1 MGDNYQNAL
10 NKIKNDIK
18 FLKFSSCCDNRN
30 VNGVTGPT
38 GPQGIGVTGPTGPT
52 GPQGIGVTGPTGPT
66 GPQGIGVTGPTGPT
80 GSPGISITGPT
91 GPIGPT
97 GATGPI
103 GPTGAT
109 GTVEPNPYNLYVQS
123 TAAPGG
129 DGSQLAPF
137 QTIEQA
143 LAVVQPNGIINVLS
157 GTYPVTQQIAL
168 NIPGL
173 ILKGRAGTIMDNVT
187 YYTRGFVVDQ
197 ASFLFSGNSWGIPE
211 NAVDIALLVG
221 TQTVAPYD
229 PLTVLEA
236 SNSSATISD
245 QR

>member
-1 MGDNYQNAL
+1 MKLQLILLDDLFYRA
-10 NKIKNDIK
+10 
-18 FLKFSSCCDNRN
+18 
-30 VNGVTGPT
+30 TGPT
-38 GPQGIGVTGPTGPT
+38 GPQGI
-52 GPQGIGVTGPTGPT
+52 
-66 GPQGIGVTGPTGPT
+66 
-80 GSPGISITGPT
+80 SITSPI

-143 LAVVQPNGIINVLS
+143 LAVVRPNCIINVLS
-157 GTYPVTQQIAL
+157 GTYSITEQIVL

-173 ILKGRAGTIMDNVT
+173 ILKGRAGTLILL
-187 YYTRGFVVDQ
+187 Q
-197 ASFLFSGNSWGIPE
+197 ASLVLFYVIVIISQLM
-211 NAVDIALLVG
+211 DLL
-221 TQTVAPYD
+221 
-229 PLTVLEA
+229 
-236 SNSSATISD
+236 
-245 QR
+245 